1 MGNTLFIW
9 NPTSWEASCRPV
21 RIRGRLRPS
30 PPTSGKEPW
39 TMSGRTVVQSA
50 PGVPVPLALTARRHI
65 DLARV
70 SSATC
75 R

>member
-1 MGNTLFIW
+1 M
-9 NPTSWEASCRPV
+9 V
-21 RIRGRLRPS
+21 GRRTATPAHAAPS
-30 PPTSGKEPW
+30 L
-39 TMSGRTVVQSA
+39 
-50 PGVPVPLALTARRHI
+50 LALTLRRHI

>member
-1 MGNTLFIW
+1 M
-9 NPTSWEASCRPV
+9 A
-21 RIRGRLRPS
+21 GRL
-30 PPTSGKEPW
+30 T
-39 TMSGRTVVQSA
+39 TAVTRTA
-50 PGVPVPLALTARRHI
+50 PVPLALTLRRHI

>member
-1 MGNTLFIW
+1 M
-9 NPTSWEASCRPV
+9 S
-21 RIRGRLRPS
+21 GRLRP
-30 PPTSGKEPW
+30 
-39 TMSGRTVVQSA
+39 A
-50 PGVPVPLALTARRHI
+50 AALTPSLFTLRRHI

>member
-1 MGNTLFIW
+1 MAG
-9 NPTSWEASCRPV
+9 P
-21 RIRGRLRPS
+21 
-30 PPTSGKEPW
+30 
-39 TMSGRTVVQSA
+39 RTTT
-50 PGVPVPLALTARRHI
+50 PGTTAPVPLALTLRRHI

>member
-1 MGNTLFIW
+1 
-9 NPTSWEASCRPV
+9 
-21 RIRGRLRPS
+21 
-30 PPTSGKEPW
+30 
-39 TMSGRTVVQSA
+39 MSGRTVVQSA

-70 SSATC
+70 ASATC

>member
-1 MGNTLFIW
+1 MIGRRSATRT
-9 NPTSWEASCRPV
+9 PT
-21 RIRGRLRPS
+21 
-30 PPTSGKEPW
+30 
-39 TMSGRTVVQSA
+39 A
-50 PGVPVPLALTARRHI
+50 PAPLALTLRRHI